1 MQHVGIHSLKAAL
14 ASGMLLWIAP
24 AHAYLDPTTGSIILQ
39 GLIAGVAGITVVL
52 RLYWGRIKT
61 YFRSWTKKP

>member
-1 MQHVGIHSLKAAL
+1 VKGAHFLKVAVL
-14 ASGMLLWIAP
+14 ATPAMLWVEP

-52 RLYWGRIKT
+52 RLYWGRVKT
-61 YFRSWTKKP
+61 FFRKWTHKA

>member
-1 MQHVGIHSLKAAL
+1 VKGAHFLKVAVL
-14 ASGMLLWIAP
+14 ATPAMLWVEP

-52 RLYWGRIKT
+52 RLYWGRFKT
-61 YFRSWTKKP
+61 FFRNWTRKA

>member
-1 MQHVGIHSLKAAL
+1 
-14 ASGMLLWIAP
+14 MLLWIAP